1 MQFRCLVSKKIL
13 FAKATTESI
22 IIEGRTDE
30 NSWKNTTEVATNCIV
45 FEPDNGK
52 LISKDKKS
60 EVEILDDN
68 DAVYISAIL
77 YDNQPGKIQRQITN
91 RDVFGA
97 SDHFSVLINGFNDG
111 QQDFRFYVS
120 AANVQMDSLATEGN
134 EDFTWDAIWESQFL

>member
-30 NSWKNTTEVATNCIV
+30 NSWKNTTEVATDCIV

-52 LISKDKKS
+52 LISKDKKL

-77 YDNQPGKIQRQITN
+77 YDNQPGKIQRQITK
-91 RDVFGA
+91 RDVFDV
-97 SDHFSVLINGFNDG
+97 SDHFSVSINGFNDG
-111 QQDFRFYVS
+111 Q
-120 AANVQMDSLATEGN
+120 
-134 EDFTWDAIWESQFL
+134 